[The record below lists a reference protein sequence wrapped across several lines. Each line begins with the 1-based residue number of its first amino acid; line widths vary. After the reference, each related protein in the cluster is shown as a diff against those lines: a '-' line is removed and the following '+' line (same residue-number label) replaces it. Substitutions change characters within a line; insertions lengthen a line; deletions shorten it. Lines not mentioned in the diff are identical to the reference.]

1 MLDSSLIQDCVVRT
15 LSLQF
20 KADPT
25 TQRKRVLPVPE
36 AVVITSTAKENLLST
51 EHNSLQV
58 LADL

>member
-1 MLDSSLIQDCVVRT
+1 MVET

-20 KADPT
+20 KADPA

-51 EHNSLQV
+51 EHDSLQV